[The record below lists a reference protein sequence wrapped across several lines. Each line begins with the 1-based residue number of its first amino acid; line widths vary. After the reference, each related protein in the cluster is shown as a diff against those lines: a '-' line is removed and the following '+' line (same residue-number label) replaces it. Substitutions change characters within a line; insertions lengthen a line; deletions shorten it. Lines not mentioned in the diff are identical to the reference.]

1 MKEANMLT
9 LYTIHGSCSMGPH
22 ILLHELDL
30 EHQICVS
37 SPETRAQLL
46 EASPLGKVPA
56 LQVKES
62 GLAITEQL
70 GIDTYLAALRP
81 NAKLVPDS
89 PIDRARVYEALA
101 FANSTAH
108 PPVSQMYFPQRYV
121 ETEKAHEAF
130 VIGARAR
137 FLKAL
142 THLETLLQ
150 GPYLLGERFS
160 LADPYL
166 FVMYRW
172 AEATGFDMHTLP
184 KLTQLGK
191 TMLGRPSVQSM
202 LRAEGLS

>member
-1 MKEANMLT
+1 MLK
-9 LYTIHGSCSMGPH
+9 LYTINGSCSMGPH
-22 ILLHELDL
+22 ILLHELEL

-46 EASPLGKVPA
+46 EVSPLGKVPA
-56 LQVKES
+56 LLVEEG

-81 NAKLVPDS
+81 NAELVPDS
-89 PIDRARVYEALA
+89 PIERARVYEALA
-101 FANSTAH
+101 FANSTVH

-121 ETEKAHEAF
+121 EDEGAKKTF
-130 VIGARAR
+130 VEGAKTR
-137 FLKAL
+137 FFKAL
-142 THLETLLQ
+142 QHLETLLV
-150 GPYLLGERFS
+150 GDYLLGDRFS

-184 KLTQLGK
+184 KL
-191 TMLGRPSVQSM
+191 
-202 LRAEGLS
+202 